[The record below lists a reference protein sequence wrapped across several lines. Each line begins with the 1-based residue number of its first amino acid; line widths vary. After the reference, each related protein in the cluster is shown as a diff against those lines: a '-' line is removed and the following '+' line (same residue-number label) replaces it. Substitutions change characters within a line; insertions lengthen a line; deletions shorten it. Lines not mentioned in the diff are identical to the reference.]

1 MPAPR
6 IDIGGSPSKLKG
18 TIVEGFMKRIAS
30 TVLVFCPLCIFF
42 SSAATADRRQ
52 MIYAQAVELE
62 RQASYIAQSSFTHFK
77 GRNNTISDAEQ
88 AVLFKSE
95 AFLASTRLFLRLTEE
110 KSDYYSVGFLRTNL
124 YNAFLYLT
132 NSFQDLEESM
142 RAAGVRPYA
151 LSDCR
156 NILNGMDAEFSRWP
170 AADNLAYLHTRYVK
184 AQDDAVYMIERVGP
198 GQFVRHAFRDLE
210 SLYRYNYD
218 LKRGKDPWKYL
229 VEVSADTL
237 DKMEEGER
245 IELTFE
251 GRLIIEMGNRPDRVV
266 YLIEDG
272 KKRWL
277 TSPRVLERFGG
288 WGKVLEVPAEVIQ
301 KYPDGLPIN

>member
-1 MPAPR
+1 
-6 IDIGGSPSKLKG
+6 
-18 TIVEGFMKRIAS
+18 MKRKGSACLGFCSLFI
-30 TVLVFCPLCIFF
+30 VL

-52 MIYAQAVELE
+52 SISTLAIELE
-62 RQASYIAQSSFTHFK
+62 RQTSYIAQSSFSHFK

-142 RAAGVRPYA
+142 RGAGVLPYA

-156 NILNGMDAEFSRWP
+156 NILNSMDAEFSRWP

-184 AQDDAVYMIERVGP
+184 AAHDAVYMIERVGP
-198 GQFVRHAFRDLE
+198 GQFVRHAFKDLE

-218 LKRGKDPWKYL
+218 LKRGKDPWKFL
-229 VEVSADTL
+229 VEVSSDTL
-237 DKMEEGER
+237 DKMEEGEM

-251 GRLIIEMGNRPDRVV
+251 GRLIIEMGNRPNRGV

-272 KKRWL
+272 KKRGL

-301 KYPDGLPIN
+301 RYPDGDPIN

>member
-1 MPAPR
+1 
-6 IDIGGSPSKLKG
+6 
-18 TIVEGFMKRIAS
+18 MKKRQSA
-30 TVLVFCPLCIFF
+30 VPVFCALGIVL
-42 SSAATADRRQ
+42 SLAAWADQRQ
-52 MIYAQAVELE
+52 SVYGLAVELE
-62 RQASYIAQSSFTHFK
+62 RQASYIAESSFSHFK

-95 AFLASTRLFLRLTEE
+95 EFLASTRLFLRLTED

-124 YNAFLYLT
+124 YNAFLYLA

-142 RAAGVRPYA
+142 RNAGVMPYA

-156 NILNGMDAEFSRWP
+156 TLLNNMDAEFSRWP

-184 AQDDAVYMIERVGP
+184 ASNDTVYMIERVGP
-198 GQFVRHAFRDLE
+198 GQFIRHAFKNLE
-210 SLYRYNYD
+210 SVYRYNYD

-229 VEVSADTL
+229 SEVSSDTL
-237 DKMEEGER
+237 DKMEEGEM
-245 IELTFE
+245 IDLTFE
-251 GRLIIEMGNRPDRVV
+251 GRLIIEMSSRPNRGV

-272 KKRWL
+272 KKRGL

-288 WGKVLEVPAEVIQ
+288 WARVLEVPAEVIQ
-301 KYPDGLPIN
+301 KYPDGEPIN

>member
-1 MPAPR
+1 
-6 IDIGGSPSKLKG
+6 
-18 TIVEGFMKRIAS
+18 MKRKVSAF
-30 TVLVFCPLCIFF
+30 VVFYFLFIIL
-42 SSAATADRRQ
+42 SWAATADDRRPS
-52 MIYAQAVELE
+52 ISTLAIELE
-62 RQASYIAQSSFTHFK
+62 RQAVYIAQSSFSHFK
-77 GRNNTISDAEQ
+77 GWNNTISDAEQ

-95 AFLASTRLFLRLTEE
+95 AFLAYTRLFLRLTEE

-132 NSFQDLEESM
+132 DSFQDLEASM
-142 RAAGVRPYA
+142 RAAGVLPYA

-184 AQDDAVYMIERVGP
+184 AAHDAVYMIERVGP
-198 GQFVRHAFRDLE
+198 GQFVRHAFKDLE

-218 LKRGKDPWKYL
+218 LKRGKDPWKFL
-229 VEVSADTL
+229 VEVSSDTL
-237 DKMEEGER
+237 AKMEEGEM
-245 IELTFE
+245 IDLTFE
-251 GRLIIEMGNRPDRVV
+251 GRLIIEMSNRPNRGV

-272 KKRWL
+272 KKRGL

-301 KYPDGLPIN
+301 RYPDGDPIN

>member
-1 MPAPR
+1 
-6 IDIGGSPSKLKG
+6 
-18 TIVEGFMKRIAS
+18 MKRNESAFLAFGFLFII
-30 TVLVFCPLCIFF
+30 L
-42 SSAATADRRQ
+42 SSVATADRRQ
-52 MIYAQAVELE
+52 SISTLAVELE
-62 RQASYIAQSSFTHFK
+62 RQAIHIAQSSFGHFK
-77 GRNNTISDAEQ
+77 GWNNTISDAEQ

-95 AFLASTRLFLRLTEE
+95 AFLASCRLFLRLTEE

-142 RAAGVRPYA
+142 RGAGVMPYA

-156 NILNGMDAEFSRWP
+156 SLLNSMDAEFARWP

-184 AQDDAVYMIERVGP
+184 AADDAVYMIERVGP
-198 GQFVRHAFRDLE
+198 GQFVRHAFKDLE

-229 VEVSADTL
+229 VEVSSDTL
-237 DKMEEGER
+237 DKMEEGEM
-245 IELTFE
+245 IELTFA
-251 GRLIIEMGNRPDRVV
+251 GRLIIEMSNRPNRGV

-272 KKRWL
+272 KKRGL

-301 KYPDGLPIN
+301 RYPDGDPIN

>member
-1 MPAPR
+1 
-6 IDIGGSPSKLKG
+6 
-18 TIVEGFMKRIAS
+18 MKRKGSAF
-30 TVLVFCPLCIFF
+30 LFFCSLFIIL
-42 SSAATADRRQ
+42 SSAATADDRRQ
-52 MIYAQAVELE
+52 SISTLAIELE
-62 RQASYIAQSSFTHFK
+62 RQAAYIAQSSFSHFK
-77 GRNNTISDAEQ
+77 GWNNTISDAEQ

-142 RAAGVRPYA
+142 RGAGVLPYA

-184 AQDDAVYMIERVGP
+184 AAYDAVYMIERVGP
-198 GQFVRHAFRDLE
+198 GQFVRHAFKDLE

-218 LKRGKDPWKYL
+218 LKRGKDPWKFL
-229 VEVSADTL
+229 VEVSSDTL
-237 DKMEEGER
+237 DKMEEGEM

-251 GRLIIEMGNRPDRVV
+251 GRLIIEMSNRPNRGV

-272 KKRWL
+272 KKRGL

-301 KYPDGLPIN
+301 RYPNGDPIN

>member
-1 MPAPR
+1 
-6 IDIGGSPSKLKG
+6 
-18 TIVEGFMKRIAS
+18 MKRKAPAF
-30 TVLVFCPLCIFF
+30 LVFCSLFIIL

-52 MIYAQAVELE
+52 SISAQAIELE
-62 RQASYIAQSSFTHFK
+62 RQASYIAQSSFSHFK
-77 GRNNTISDAEQ
+77 GWNNTISDAEQ

-95 AFLASTRLFLRLTEE
+95 AFLASARLFLRLTED

-124 YNAFLYLT
+124 YNAFLYLA

-142 RAAGVRPYA
+142 RGAGVMPYA

-156 NILNGMDAEFSRWP
+156 NILNSMDAEFSRWP

-184 AQDDAVYMIERVGP
+184 AAHDAVYMIERVGP
-198 GQFVRHAFRDLE
+198 GQFVRHAFKDLE

-218 LKRGKDPWKYL
+218 LKRGKDPWKFL
-229 VEVSADTL
+229 VEVSSDTL
-237 DKMEEGER
+237 DKMEEGEM

-251 GRLIIEMGNRPDRVV
+251 GRLIIEMSNRPNRGV

-272 KKRWL
+272 KKRGL

-288 WGKVLEVPAEVIQ
+288 WGKVLEVPAEVVQ
-301 KYPDGLPIN
+301 RYPDGDPIN

>member
-1 MPAPR
+1 MTR
-6 IDIGGSPSKLKG
+6 KVSS
-18 TIVEGFMKRIAS
+18 F
-30 TVLVFCPLCIFF
+30 LVFCSFF
-42 SSAATADRRQ
+42 IILSSAAAADLRQSITALA
-52 MIYAQAVELE
+52 IELE
-62 RQASYIAQSSFTHFK
+62 RQAAYIAQSSFSHFK
-77 GRNNTISDAEQ
+77 GWNNTISDAEQ

-95 AFLASTRLFLRLTEE
+95 SFLASTRLFLRLTEE
-110 KSDYYSVGFLRTNL
+110 KSDYYSAGFLRTNL

-142 RAAGVRPYA
+142 RAAGVMPYA

-184 AQDDAVYMIERVGP
+184 AANDAVYMIERVGP
-198 GQFVRHAFRDLE
+198 GQFVRHVFKDLE

-218 LKRGKDPWKYL
+218 LKRGKDPWKFL
-229 VEVSADTL
+229 VEVSSDTL
-237 DKMEEGER
+237 DKMEEGEI

-251 GRLIIEMGNRPDRVV
+251 GRLIIEMSNRPNRGVF
-266 YLIEDG
+266 LIEDG
-272 KKRWL
+272 KKRGL

-288 WGKVLEVPAEVIQ
+288 WGKVLEVPAEVIRR
-301 KYPDGLPIN
+301 YPDGDPIN

>member
-1 MPAPR
+1 
-6 IDIGGSPSKLKG
+6 
-18 TIVEGFMKRIAS
+18 MKRKGSAF
-30 TVLVFCPLCIFF
+30 LFFCSLFIIL
-42 SSAATADRRQ
+42 SSAATADDHRQ
-52 MIYAQAVELE
+52 SISTLAIELE
-62 RQASYIAQSSFTHFK
+62 RQAAYIAQSSFSHFK

-142 RAAGVRPYA
+142 RGAGVLPYA

-184 AQDDAVYMIERVGP
+184 AAYDAVYMIERVGP
-198 GQFVRHAFRDLE
+198 GQFVRHAFKDLE

-218 LKRGKDPWKYL
+218 LKRGKDPWKFL
-229 VEVSADTL
+229 VEVSSDTL
-237 DKMEEGER
+237 DKMEEGEM

-251 GRLIIEMGNRPDRVV
+251 GRLIIEMSNRPNRGV

-272 KKRWL
+272 KKRGL
-277 TSPRVLERFGG
+277 TSPRVIERFGG
-288 WGKVLEVPAEVIQ
+288 WGKVLEVPAEVIRR
-301 KYPDGLPIN
+301 YPDGDPIN